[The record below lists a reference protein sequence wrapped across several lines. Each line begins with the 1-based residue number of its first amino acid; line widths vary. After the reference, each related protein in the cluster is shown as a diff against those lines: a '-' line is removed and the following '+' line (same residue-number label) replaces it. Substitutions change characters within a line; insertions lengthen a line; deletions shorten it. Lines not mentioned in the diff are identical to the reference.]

1 MTYTEDQSGA
11 GNINSSLSKNIELF
25 MSIFRDEDTFIVRNI
40 ENQYNKS
47 IKCSVLFVEEMVDI
61 SIINDNIL
69 KPVLQNDSL
78 KNSGDTIVQLQSMV
92 INAGHIQ
99 KSPDVNT
106 LTHSIL
112 KGNTVLLLEGSSEA
126 LIIGSIGVKSRA
138 IEEPEAEKVVRGPRE
153 GFTEQIMTN
162 LSLLR
167 KRLETTDL
175 KFRFMTVGIKS
186 RTRICLC
193 YMNSIVNPKIL
204 KELEDRINSIKIDSI
219 LASGYISD
227 LIKDAPL
234 SPFRTIGST
243 ERPDIVVGK
252 ILEGRIAV
260 IVDGTPVALT
270 VPYLFLEYFQ
280 ANEDYYINFYFSS
293 VSRMLRILGFIL
305 TICVPA
311 VYVALMTFHQEMI
324 PTPLLISIS
333 AARQGVPFPTIV
345 ETFLL
350 LMVFEILIETGTRM
364 PTNIGQALS
373 IVGALVLGQAS
384 VEAKIVSAPIVIVVA
399 ISGITSLMIPKIQG
413 PALILRIVFLSLS
426 AFMGFYGLI
435 FGITGAL
442 LHLCEIRS
450 LGVPYL
456 LYLTSMDPKDLKDT
470 LIRVPLKYMNYR
482 PKLLSQ
488 NNKLRQSKGKK
499 KKW

>member
-1 MTYTEDQSGA
+1 MTYPDHQSVE

-25 MSIFRDEDTFIVRNI
+25 MSIFCDEDTFIVRNI
-40 ENQYNKS
+40 ESQYNKS
-47 IKCSVLFVEEMVDI
+47 IKCSVLFMEEMVDT

-69 KPVLQNDSL
+69 RPVLQNDSL
-78 KNSGDTIVQLQSMV
+78 KSSGDTIVQLQNMV

-99 KSPDVNT
+99 KSPDINT

-126 LIIGSIGVKSRA
+126 LIIGSIGVKGRA

-175 KFRFMTVGIKS
+175 KFRFMTVGVKS

-227 LIKDAPL
+227 LMKDAPL
-234 SPFRTIGST
+234 SPFRTVGST

-413 PALILRIVFLSLS
+413 PALILRVVFLALS

-435 FGITGAL
+435 FGITGAM

-450 LGVPYL
+450 FGVPYL
-456 LYLTSMDPKDLKDT
+456 LYLTSMEPKDLKDT
-470 LIRVPLKYMNYR
+470 LIRAPLWYMNYR

-488 NNKLRQSKGKK
+488 NNKLRQSKGKEK
-499 KKW
+499 K

>member
-1 MTYTEDQSGA
+1 MTYTDDQSGA
-11 GNINSSLSKNIELF
+11 GSINSSLSKNIELF

-40 ENQYNKS
+40 ESQYNKS
-47 IKCSVLFVEEMVDI
+47 IKCSVLFMEEMVDT

-69 KPVLQNDSL
+69 RPVLQNDSL
-78 KNSGDTIVQLQSMV
+78 KSSGDTIVQLQNMV
-92 INAGHIQ
+92 INAGRIQ
-99 KSPDVNT
+99 KSPDINT

-126 LIIGSIGVKSRA
+126 LIIGSIGVKGRA
-138 IEEPEAEKVVRGPRE
+138 VEEPEAEKVVRGPRE

-167 KRLETTDL
+167 KRLDTTDL
-175 KFRFMTVGIKS
+175 KFRFMTVGVKS

-234 SPFRTIGST
+234 SPFRTVGST

-293 VSRMLRILGFIL
+293 ISRMLRILGFIL
-305 TICVPA
+305 TVCVPA

-345 ETFLL
+345 ETLLL

-399 ISGITSLMIPKIQG
+399 ISGITSLMIPKMQG
-413 PALILRIVFLSLS
+413 PALILRVVFLALS

-450 LGVPYL
+450 FGVPYL
-456 LYLTSMDPKDLKDT
+456 LYLTSMEPKDLKDT
-470 LIRVPLKYMNYR
+470 LIRAPLWYMNYR

-488 NNKLRQSKGKK
+488 NNKLRQSKGKEK
-499 KKW
+499 K